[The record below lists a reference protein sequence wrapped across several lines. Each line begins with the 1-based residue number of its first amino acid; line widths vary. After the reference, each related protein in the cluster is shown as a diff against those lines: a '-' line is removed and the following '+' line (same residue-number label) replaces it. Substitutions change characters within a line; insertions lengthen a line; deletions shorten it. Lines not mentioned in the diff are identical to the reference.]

1 MEVAGSS
8 LIKALIVDDEVLA
21 RTRIREILNKD
32 PEIQLVG
39 ECANG
44 REAVDAILAHTPHL
58 LFLDVQMPEMDGFAV
73 LEALPPERLSTVI
86 FVTAFDQYALR
97 AFEVH
102 ALDYIL
108 KPFDAERF
116 NRTLQH
122 AKSQIRQA
130 RGSLLNQGLLDLL
143 AELKERPKARV
154 FDRLV
159 IKTAGRVSFLKIAE
173 IDWIESE
180 GNYVRL
186 HVGKETHLLRETLNQ
201 MEERLDPNQFLRIHR
216 STIVNLD
223 RIKELQP
230 WFHGEYRVLLQDST
244 QLLLSRKYREKLRDL
259 LGKEPP

>member
-1 MEVAGSS
+1 MEVTESS
-8 LIKALIVDDEVLA
+8 IKALIVDDEMLA
-21 RTRIREILNKD
+21 RRRIREILKKHAD
-32 PEIQLVG
+32 IHLVG

-44 REAVDAILAHTPHL
+44 REAVDAIQVHAPHL

-73 LEALPPERLSTVI
+73 LEALPPERMPTVV

-97 AFEVH
+97 AFEVY

-108 KPFDAERF
+108 KPFDADRF
-116 NRTLQH
+116 NRTLLH

-130 RGSLLNQGLLDLL
+130 RGSVLNQGLLELL
-143 AELKERPKARV
+143 KELKEKPKGKAAE
-154 FDRLV
+154 RLV
-159 IKTAGRVSFLKIAE
+159 VKTAGRVSFLKTGE

-201 MEERLDPNQFLRIHR
+201 MEERLDSDQFLRIHR

-223 RIKELQP
+223 RIKELQS
-230 WFHGEYRVLLQDST
+230 WFHGEYRVLLQDGT

-259 LGKEPP
+259 LGKEK